1 MSEVALH
8 IISLVI
14 ELITLGLFV
23 ASCRQCNRMKSE
35 RDEAIKHLMTY
46 MDKKTREIIENEKDN
61 SDGSGSHAP
70 RATP

>member
-46 MDKKTREIIENEKDN
+46 MDVKTEQILNGKEAH
-61 SDGSGSHAP
+61 DGSGSHAP